1 MNMNHNIMVV
11 MRVNMNSDAVI
22 IHCATCM
29 MMMMMMMILKNSY
42 APVGASAI
50 KQISQS
56 PSTPSWKQH
65 GNPAKGGCKMIVR
78 TLL

>member
-1 MNMNHNIMVV
+1 MNHNIMVV
-11 MRVNMNSDAVI
+11 MRVNMNSDSVI
-22 IHCATCM
+22 IHCATCMMM

>member
-1 MNMNHNIMVV
+1 MNHNIMVV
-11 MRVNMNSDAVI
+11 MRVNMNSDSVI

-50 KQISQS
+50 KQTSQS